1 MASSSILTTPA
12 VKPAATPSSTAPIG
26 QTVKQDKTFV
36 AGQVNSTINPVTPAV
51 GQMNVISTGSSQTQ
65 KNLTPLVH
73 SPAPT
78 THFVLQNQKLVPLMA
93 SQMLVNQSQG
103 LLLLGNNTM
112 PGSSQILL
120 SPPSGLVPA
129 SNVAGKGLPG
139 QKMTS
144 LLGNVA
150 APVKPET
157 TQSAVFD
164 PLNTTQQSNNLNKL
178 LKFVNLPATVS
189 SKVATVAPMRPENSV
204 PVNSTHK
211 ANPTGLE
218 SVGKDGVEGSLKKDE
233 TMDTIVS
240 SFIKPPSSV
249 KMEKDTV
256 VALAQI
262 ETIDSKGSIK
272 DNNKEKEIDVKTTVE
287 TIDLSNV
294 KKRPLFKARKSLSA
308 AHSSDMDTHE
318 KEISKEVLQDSEE
331 DFRTDKPIRKDVKVE
346 KSDVDHG
353 KTEAK
358 NTRHSKSQTESKTG
372 KAFNAAGMTTR
383 RNKSD
388 KSFDVYT
395 CSTDI
400 VKTEEIVK
408 KTTDCSVRSKVLD
421 TESKS
426 ISTRG
431 EMKKSVA
438 DKLKQYRRE
447 TLDGALQEIKVEEDN
462 DFVEKIRS
470 PIASPEEA
478 LNTRRRRSG
487 RKRKSSPSKMSMK
500 RSKGVDFVDEVEDGK
515 ENKVSMTTLSCSTE
529 HETCSAQLQLSMK
542 HAQLS
547 M

>member
-1 MASSSILTTPA
+1 MASSSILTTQA
-12 VKPAATPSSTAPIG
+12 VKSAAMPTSTAQIN
-26 QTVKQDKTFV
+26 QTIKQNFV
-36 AGQVNSTINPVTPAV
+36 AGQGNNTVNPVTPAV
-51 GQMNVISTGSSQTQ
+51 SQMNVISPDSSQTQ

-73 SPAPT
+73 SPVPT

-103 LLLLGNNTM
+103 LLLLGNNTV

-129 SNVAGKGLPG
+129 SNIAGKGLPG

-144 LLGNVA
+144 LLGNVVT
-150 APVKPET
+150 PVKQEA
-157 TQSAVFD
+157 TQSAVLN
-164 PLNTTQQSNNLNKL
+164 PQNTTQQSNNLNKL
-178 LKFVNLPATVS
+178 LKFVNLPATAS
-189 SKVATVAPMRPENSV
+189 SKVATVAPMRPENTV
-204 PVNSTHK
+204 PVKSTDN
-211 ANPTGLE
+211 ANQTGLE
-218 SVGKDGVEGSLKKDE
+218 SVEKNQVEGSLKKDE

-249 KMEKDTV
+249 KIENESIKPQSTV
-256 VALAQI
+256 VALAQLD
-262 ETIDSKGSIK
+262 TIDTKSSVK
-272 DNNKEKEIDVKTTVE
+272 DNNKEKEINVKTTVE
-287 TIDLSNV
+287 SVNVSNV
-294 KKRPLFKARKSLSA
+294 KKRPLFKARKSLSV
-308 AHSSDMDTHE
+308 AHGSDMDTHE
-318 KEISKEVLQDSEE
+318 KKSSKEGLQDSEE
-331 DFRTDKPIRKDVKVE
+331 DFRTDKPISRTDKLIRKEIKVE

-353 KTEAK
+353 KTEVK

-372 KAFNAAGMTTR
+372 KAFNAAGITTR
-383 RNKSD
+383 RSKSD
-388 KSFDVYT
+388 KCFDVYT

-400 VKTEEIVK
+400 VKTEAIVK
-408 KTTDCSVRSKVLD
+408 KTTDCSVRSKADVLD

-431 EMKKSVA
+431 ETKKSVV

-447 TLDGALQEIKVEEDN
+447 SLDGALQEIKVEEDN

-470 PIASPEEA
+470 PVASPEEA

-515 ENKVSMTTLSCSTE
+515 ENKVSMNTFSCSTE
-529 HETCSAQLQLSMK
+529 HET
-542 HAQLS
+542 
-547 M
+547 

>member
-1 MASSSILTTPA
+1 MPTI
-12 VKPAATPSSTAPIG
+12 TAPIS
-26 QTVKQDKTFV
+26 QTIKQDKTFV
-36 AGQVNSTINPVTPAV
+36 AGQVNNTVNSVTPAV
-51 GQMNVISTGSSQTQ
+51 GQMNVISPDSSQTQ
-65 KNLTPLVH
+65 KNLTPVVH
-73 SPAPT
+73 SPAQT

-103 LLLLGNNTM
+103 LLLLGNNTV
-112 PGSSQILL
+112 PGSSQVLL
-120 SPPSGLVPA
+120 SPPSGLVPV

-150 APVKPET
+150 APVKQEP

-164 PLNTTQQSNNLNKL
+164 PQNTTQQSNNLNKL
-178 LKFVNLPATVS
+178 LKFVNLPATAS
-189 SKVATVAPMRPENSV
+189 SKVATVAPMRPENTD
-204 PVNSTHK
+204 PVKPPHN
-211 ANPTGLE
+211 ANQTGLE
-218 SVGKDGVEGSLKKDE
+218 CVGKDKVEGSSKKDE

-256 VALAQI
+256 VALTQL
-262 ETIDSKGSIK
+262 ETIDTKRSVK
-272 DNNKEKEIDVKTTVE
+272 DNNKEEEINIKTTLESIYV
-287 TIDLSNV
+287 SNV
-294 KKRPLFKARKSLSA
+294 KKRPLFKARKSLSVV
-308 AHSSDMDTHE
+308 HGSDMDTHE
-318 KEISKEVLQDSEE
+318 KKSSKEGLQDSEE
-331 DFRTDKPIRKDVKVE
+331 DFRTDKPISRTDKPIRKEVKVE
-346 KSDVDHG
+346 KSDVDHV

-400 VKTEEIVK
+400 VKTEAIVK
-408 KTTDCSVRSKVLD
+408 KTTDCSARSKAAVLD
-421 TESKS
+421 TESKA

-431 EMKKSVA
+431 ETKKSVA

-470 PIASPEEA
+470 PMASPEEA

-500 RSKGVDFVDEVEDGK
+500 RSKGVDFVDEVEDEK
-515 ENKVSMTTLSCSTE
+515 ENKVSMNTFSCSTG

-547 M
+547 MEFQLS

>member
-1 MASSSILTTPA
+1 
-12 VKPAATPSSTAPIG
+12 
-26 QTVKQDKTFV
+26 
-36 AGQVNSTINPVTPAV
+36 
-51 GQMNVISTGSSQTQ
+51 MNVIYPDSSQTQ
-65 KNLTPLVH
+65 KNWTPLVH

-103 LLLLGNNTM
+103 LLLLGNNTV
-112 PGSSQILL
+112 PGSSQVLL
-120 SPPSGLVPA
+120 SPPSGLVPITNIA
-129 SNVAGKGLPG
+129 SKGLPG

-150 APVKPET
+150 APVKQET

-164 PLNTTQQSNNLNKL
+164 PRNTAQQSNNLNKL
-178 LKFVNLPATVS
+178 LKFVNLPATAS
-189 SKVATVAPMRPENSV
+189 SKVATVAPMRPENTV
-204 PVNSTHK
+204 PVKSTHGS
-211 ANPTGLE
+211 NQTGLE
-218 SVGKDGVEGSLKKDE
+218 SVEKDKVEGSLKMDE

-256 VALAQI
+256 VALAQL
-262 ETIDSKGSIK
+262 ETIDTKSSAK
-272 DNNKEKEIDVKTTVE
+272 DNNKEKEINVKTTVE
-287 TIDLSNV
+287 SIDVSNV

-308 AHSSDMDTHE
+308 AHGIDMDTHE
-318 KEISKEVLQDSEE
+318 KKSSKEGLQDSEE
-331 DFRTDKPIRKDVKVE
+331 DFMTDKPISRTDKPIRKDVKVE

-383 RNKSD
+383 RSKSD

-400 VKTEEIVK
+400 VNTEAIVK
-408 KTTDCSVRSKVLD
+408 KTTNCSVISKADVLD

-426 ISTRG
+426 LSTRG
-431 EMKKSVA
+431 ETKKSVA

-515 ENKVSMTTLSCSTE
+515 ENKVSMNTFSCST
-529 HETCSAQLQLSMK
+529 QLQLSMK
-542 HAQLS
+542 HYQLN
-547 M
+547 